1 MRRLIKNWDLNG
13 KPITFY
19 YLTSSIHKTIFGGIL
34 SVVSFSLM
42 LTITISTLINFLYQK
57 PNINSN
63 IVFYINKKF
72 MYLENMDIKGSI
84 RLDNNDEENQLDDFV
99 KYFRVA
105 FYEKNEYDSFDNI
118 KIAKLIPKTRE
129 RDKYLYKVSDIVFI
143 CTAFLGNKLNE

>member
-105 FYEKNEYDSFDNI
+105 F
-118 KIAKLIPKTRE
+118 
-129 RDKYLYKVSDIVFI
+129 
-143 CTAFLGNKLNE
+143 